1 MIRYD
6 PVADKLEN
14 EDEESSVESEHSDLS
29 PQLLH
34 DDWLQYPTLSLFVS
48 AAHTFNHLEA
58 VVALLLCVEPLQPE
72 NY

>member
-1 MIRYD
+1 
-6 PVADKLEN
+6 
-14 EDEESSVESEHSDLS
+14 VESEHSDLS

-58 VVALLLCVEPLQPE
+58 VAALLLCVEPLQPE